1 MKRLNKETLFA
12 MVNDTVKIRSHK
24 DYWDAIPKVVGKE
37 GIQAMKEIILESK
50 YPFSNLYLEEDVSI
64 IYNFMRL
71 MVLEYTLTDSYT
83 YIPSLLE
90 QL

>member
-37 GIQAMKEIILESK
+37 GI
-50 YPFSNLYLEEDVSI
+50 
-64 IYNFMRL
+64 
-71 MVLEYTLTDSYT
+71 
-83 YIPSLLE
+83 
-90 QL
+90 